1 MKRIIKTILALGAL
15 LAPSMAAA
23 QNYPSRQVTVVIPF
37 APGGSNDNIGRYL
50 AEQLEKRW
58 KRTVVVENRPGAG
71 SAIGS
76 AYVTKAKPD
85 AYTLLFVS
93 SSYTSNAATQKS
105 LPFDPLKDL
114 QPIGMA
120 AVADRFISTGRRVPM
135 GTLADLV
142 REAKSQKIFYG
153 TSGVGSLAHLTGE
166 LMNEV
171 LGITMAPVH
180 YAGGSEVMVDLGG
193 GRIDVVFSSLTDIST
208 GIGTPVAVMSERRS
222 TALPN
227 VPTVQEAG
235 YPDTRVPNWW
245 GVFAPTGTPKEL
257 IDRIHQ
263 DIVAVMG
270 TAEAAEYLARQGAMA
285 SAMSTDAFATH
296 VESELNKWKA
306 VVEKQ
311 GVSTK

>member
-1 MKRIIKTILALGAL
+1 VRIIKTILALGAL

-23 QNYPSRQVTVVIPF
+23 QNYPSRPVTVVIPF
-37 APGGSNDNIGRYL
+37 APGGSNDTIGRYL

-58 KRTVVVENRPGAG
+58 KGTVVVENRPGAG

-76 AYVTKAKPD
+76 AHVTKAKPD
-85 AYTLLFVS
+85 GYTLLLVS

-120 AVADRFISTGRRVPM
+120 AVADRFISTGKRVPM
-135 GTLADLV
+135 ATLADLV
-142 REAKSQKIFYG
+142 RETKSQKIFYG

-171 LGITMAPVH
+171 LGITMVPVH

-235 YPDTRVPNWW
+235 YPDTQVPNWW
-245 GVFAPTGTPKEL
+245 GVFAPAGTPKEL
-257 IDRIHQ
+257 IGRIHQ

-285 SAMSTDAFATH
+285 SAMSTDAFASH

-306 VVEKQ
+306 IVEKQ

>member
-1 MKRIIKTILALGAL
+1 VRIIKTILALGAL

-23 QNYPSRQVTVVIPF
+23 QNYPSRPVTVVIPF
-37 APGGSNDNIGRYL
+37 APGGSNDTIGRYL

-58 KRTVVVENRPGAG
+58 KGTVVVENRPGAG

-76 AYVTKAKPD
+76 AHVTKA
-85 AYTLLFVS
+85 FVS

-120 AVADRFISTGRRVPM
+120 AVADRFISTGKRVPM
-135 GTLADLV
+135 ATLADLV
-142 REAKSQKIFYG
+142 RETKSQKIFYG

-171 LGITMAPVH
+171 LGITMVPVH

-193 GRIDVVFSSLTDIST
+193 GRVDVVFSSLTDIST

-245 GVFAPTGTPKEL
+245 GVFAPAGTPKEL
-257 IDRIHQ
+257 IGRIHQ

-285 SAMSTDAFATH
+285 SAMSTDAFASH

-306 VVEKQ
+306 IVEKQ

>member
-1 MKRIIKTILALGAL
+1 MKKTVKAILALGAL
-15 LAPSMAAA
+15 LASSMATA
-23 QNYPSRQVTVVIPF
+23 QTYPARQVTVVIPF
-37 APGGSNDNIGRYL
+37 APGGSNDTIGRYL
-50 AEQLEKRW
+50 TEQLEKRW
-58 KRTVVVENRPGAG
+58 KRPVVVENRAGAG

-85 AYTLLFVS
+85 GYTLLFVS

-120 AVADRFISTGRRVPM
+120 AVADRFISTGKRVPM
-135 GTLADLV
+135 ATLADLV
-142 REAKSQKIFYG
+142 REAKSQRILYG

-171 LGITMAPVH
+171 LGITMVPVH

-193 GRIDVVFSSLTDIST
+193 GRIDVVFSSLTDISS

-235 YPDTRVPNWW
+235 YTDTRVPNWW
-245 GVFAPTGTPKEL
+245 GVFAPAGTPKEL

-270 TAEAAEYLARQGAMA
+270 TPEAAEHLARQGAMA

-296 VESELNKWKA
+296 VENELNKWKA
-306 VVEKQ
+306 TVEKQ
-311 GVSTK
+311 SVSTK